1 MAYGAELFLGFMN
14 SDATQRLM
22 RRMGVELTEPD
33 SYPTLVAVGG
43 GDKPPL
49 QNKLLQA
56 AHAAACGDMGW
67 ELLKPM
73 DHLYITYET
82 PLGAQELAPFTLE
95 YDYDRE
101 EMDDDE
107 EDAVFGVAV
116 TGRYRP
122 TFVDWRAP
130 HGGSGN
136 AVVFDKRTLA
146 EMEIAKKRIVEALPE
161 FADAVWIVKQKHY

>member
-1 MAYGAELFLGFMN
+1 MAYGAELFLGFVN

-22 RRMGVELTEPD
+22 RRMGVELTGPD

-49 QNKLLQA
+49 QNKALQE
-56 AHAAACGDMGW
+56 AHAAACAEMGW
-67 ELLKPM
+67 ELIKPM
-73 DHLYITYET
+73 DHLYITYEL
-82 PLGAQELAPFTLE
+82 PFGKQELAPFALE
-95 YDYDRE
+95 YCYDRE
-101 EMDDDE
+101 EMGDDE

-122 TFVDWRAP
+122 TFVDWREP

-136 AVVFDKRTLA
+136 AVVLDTRTLT
-146 EMEIAKKRIVEALPE
+146 EMEIAKKHIVAALPE